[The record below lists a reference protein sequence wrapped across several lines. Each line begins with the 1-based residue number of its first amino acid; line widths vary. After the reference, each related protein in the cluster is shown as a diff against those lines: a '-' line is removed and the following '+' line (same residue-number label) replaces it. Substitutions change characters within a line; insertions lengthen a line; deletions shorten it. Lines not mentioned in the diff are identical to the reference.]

1 MMKIIVAGGRNFTD
15 YGKLKA
21 MLNHLFVTLD
31 KRDIEIVSGTAEGA
45 DQLGEWY
52 AKENGMPVKPFPANW
67 TEFGDKAG
75 AKRNKEMAQYADAC
89 ICFWDGS
96 SHGTRNMIEIAK
108 AYKLDLRVIRY

>member
-1 MMKIIVAGGRNFTD
+1 MMKIIVAGGRKFGD
-15 YGKLKA
+15 YPKLKA
-21 MLNHLFVTLD
+21 MLDHLFVTLD

-52 AKENGMPVKPFPANW
+52 AKENNMPVKRFPANW
-67 TEFGDKAG
+67 AEFGDKAG

-96 SHGTRNMIEIAK
+96 SHGTRNMIDIAK
-108 AYKLDLRVIRY
+108 AYKLDVRVIRY